1 MTATL
6 RMILLVI
13 VFALVGSTV
22 FWAVQMWNDY
32 LRLQRLEEQVKAS
45 NQATTET
52 VEKVNT
58 QVAERQRVEIVVS
71 DRRAVL
77 DRGFEELK
85 REDQTVADW
94 AATPIPKRLR
104 ELDAAEA
111 IDRTPGA
118 GDGREGDDRAT
129 SRRRPAQESR

>member
-1 MTATL
+1 MTTTL

-13 VFALVGSTV
+13 VFALVGMTI
-22 FWAVQMWNDY
+22 FWAFHIWGDY
-32 LRLQRLEEQVKAS
+32 QRLQTLEQQVKAS
-45 NQATTET
+45 TQATNET

-77 DRGFEELK
+77 ERGFEELK

-118 GDGREGDDRAT
+118 GDGREGDDRAA
-129 SRRRPAQESR
+129 SRRRPTQESR

>member
-13 VFALVGSTV
+13 VFILVGMTI
-22 FWAVQMWNDY
+22 FWGLHMWNDY
-32 LRLQRLEEQVKAS
+32 QRLQTLEEQVKAS
-45 NQATTET
+45 TQATTET

-85 REDQTVADW
+85 REDQTIADW

-129 SRRRPAQESR
+129 PRRRADQDSR